1 MAITMRRGNPEDFDP
16 TKMLP
21 GEFAVTTGPDRKA
34 RKLYICFA
42 PGIVKQLGTYEDFE
56 DMISDAT
63 VEVKEQYITAFN
75 DILAQIEQDKNT
87 AADEYAYIVSFK
99 DSLEKTYI
107 PEIANSIAAAANSA
121 TAANTAQE
129 AAATYKDN
137 AKTYMDNA
145 AAYSK
150 EAKAAASSITGAL
163 KPKGTVNFEE
173 LPDLADAD
181 SGDMYNVANEFVS
194 TADYKDGGGI
204 TYPSGT
210 NVYKTED
217 GMWDCL
223 GGQLSDYLMRD
234 DIDAA
239 VEESMPDYTS
249 NSYMENLVA
258 GEKLSKALGKIKIA
272 VKNVIALVKLLGTTD
287 ISKIADG
294 SVTGALNAHDN
305 SINSLNSSLATYN
318 PDDITRIALLTD
330 KSKLGERLQL
340 SESMWHFKYISFKIN
355 QGYTRAIIIP
365 SSWLKY
371 YMAHSWW
378 MPIEWRF
385 RESYLMCINIIS
397 STTDGTTID
406 FLENQVEVLGWSFT
420 NMEIFGIN
428 KLL

>member
-56 DMISDAT
+56 DQIQDAT
-63 VEVKEQYITAFN
+63 SEIKQQYLTAFN

-163 KPKGTVNFEE
+163 KPKGTVSFEE

-181 SGDMYNVANEFVS
+181 SGDMYNVSDEFVS
-194 TADYKDGGGI
+194 TSDYKDGGGI

-234 DIDAA
+234 DVDSA

-272 VKNVIALVKLLGTTD
+272 VKNVIAIAKLLGTTD

-294 SVTGALNAHDN
+294 SITGALNAHDN
-305 SINSLNSSLATYN
+305 SINALNSSLVNINANDLTLILNINSKNVSGSYRFTEDLSN
-318 PDDITRIALLTD
+318 FRYVAFAISAGYSRCNIFPVIPLLTMNN
-330 KSKLGERLQL
+330 LNIYTVLN
-340 SESMWHFKYISFKIN
+340 MSFKE
-355 QGYTRAIIIP
+355 GYYARAIIGVNAKG
-365 SSWLKY
+365 LV
-371 YMAHSWW
+371 
-378 MPIEWRF
+378 
-385 RESYLMCINIIS
+385 
-397 STTDGTTID
+397 
-406 FLENQVEVLGWSFT
+406 FLEDQFECTGWAFSWFRVY
-420 NMEIFGIN
+420 GIGRIS
-428 KLL
+428 

>member
-1 MAITMRRGNPEDFDP
+1 MGIFVRRGMEKDFDP
-16 TKMLP
+16 EKMKP
-21 GEFAVTTGPDRKA
+21 GEWAVSIDSDR
-34 RKLYICFA
+34 RKQKIWMCFS
-42 PGIVKQLGTYEDFE
+42 PGVVKRLGTYEDFE
-56 DMISDAT
+56 DQIQDAT
-63 VEVKEQYITAFN
+63 SEIKQQYLTAFS

-305 SINSLNSSLATYN
+305 SINSLNSSLVNINSDRLNNIYADSSHAY
-318 PDDITRIALLTD
+318 PLICKDILTGQMSTEQAVIDAVTNGFFNTNGAYIGLIIHGSWEFYTAIAVND
-330 KSKLGERLQL
+330 A
-340 SESMWHFKYISFKIN
+340 KYIS
-355 QGYTRAIIIP
+355 
-365 SSWLKY
+365 
-371 YMAHSWW
+371 
-378 MPIEWRF
+378 
-385 RESYLMCINIIS
+385 
-397 STTDGTTID
+397 
-406 FLENQVEVLGWSFT
+406 VLIHDYSGEIHQLVWS
-420 NMEIFGIN
+420 GG
-428 KLL
+428 KLVNHRIL

>member
-56 DMISDAT
+56 DQIHDAT
-63 VEVKEQYITAFN
+63 SEIKQQYLTAFN

-107 PEIANSIAAAANSA
+107 PEIANSIAAAASSA

-181 SGDMYNVANEFVS
+181 SGDMYNVSNEFVS

-239 VEESMPDYTS
+239 VEESMPDYTP

-272 VKNVIALVKLLGTTD
+272 VKNVIALVKLIGTTD

-305 SINSLNSSLATYN
+305 SINSLNSSLVNLVYN
-318 PDDITRIALLTD
+318 YSNEYDII
-330 KSKLGERLQL
+330 L
-340 SESMWHFKYISFKIN
+340 SS
-355 QGYTRAIIIP
+355 GYTSSYTCYINTYEYVSSKIIHIMLNIQYDINYPMNVDIAYITAPTKKKKIP
-365 SSWLKY
+365 CMIKMNDIWICAYCICDANGTITQEYTSSCRGIYIDTL
-371 YMAHSWW
+371 
-378 MPIEWRF
+378 
-385 RESYLMCINIIS
+385 LCIN
-397 STTDGTTID
+397 
-406 FLENQVEVLGWSFT
+406 
-420 NMEIFGIN
+420 
-428 KLL
+428 